1 MKNKF
6 IKLISSVLVLAFLLS
21 SFVVFASA
29 NEGENTETKQPV
41 DTSKLTVLVN
51 RTFEEGWEF
60 ANGFS
65 GTVGKNEFGVEYEET
80 DDYTYNYY
88 TRVEALSNETSY
100 FTINYGDNTPERY
113 SVFEFDIK
121 TDDYTNFS
129 DGPLFQMTANTQS
142 LINLLYIKNN
152 ELIVQGAGALT
163 PGDATKNLNYPAPS
177 ASLGNPKGEWIHLAF
192 TFSTNELRCTQ
203 CGNTYHLDAG
213 VTTDAKIC
221 EACNADYQARYDA
234 YVLEH
239 PNATE
244 KEIEKGIG
252 FAAPTVDDMEKYIA
266 LRLYF
271 GYADSFNA
279 ENAIEYDSQYGL
291 EKTMYWDISLEGLS
305 TLKSFTFGLPG
316 AKNIIGHSYL
326 LDNIAVYNNVSEPI
340 ANEKLNGEVGLLV
353 DTTQAKTVEIKSAS
367 GEKTAI
373 QYLNEGLV
381 MKVGSDY
388 CLNAGVVE
396 LVEDGT
402 EDGAYSG
409 PAVKIDGT
417 VYVPLQAVLNWLG
430 YPMYTHEDGKSFD
443 VSTENGSTF
452 ITIGRTV
459 ATANGQLIPLDAAPI
474 TVTEQTYGRKYICVA
489 IGDVEKLFAGYYAT
503 YDDMGL
509 IAISSGKNLFNRESD
524 LGLMITIMKKFL
536 FQSANGE
543 NYYYNTVKN
552 NTNNFDHPYLVAT
565 EDDFTNLRNTYSS
578 ENGDKTLKKYLD
590 SVVREAEIVYTNN
603 AVEDPTVNNNKLIN
617 GENGEV
623 YNPHLDEENAGYNAR
638 TGRLDAI
645 AEYANEVLLLA
656 FAYRVTGDVK
666 YARLAYEYTLSLT
679 KWEHWGPAYIVNTAD
694 ATAAIAI
701 AYDWL
706 YDVWTGEDLQMDPWE
721 TEKTLVAAV
730 GMDISLIE
738 DAIYKHGVYSGIRS
752 TQGLECLYPRNQAD
766 QDKYTTEKHSWNA
779 ICTSGMTIGALA
791 ILGNYAADSGEVE
804 NMEYLIKTN
813 TENLINIG
821 LEAYAPDGSYSE
833 SIYYWARSTNAIAL
847 MSWCFKT
854 STGSERGYM
863 DTWGVDNSFYKAYQM
878 EFSSVVNSDGYQ
890 YWSYNDAPIESL
902 NTSFFFFAAESYN
915 DNALAAI
922 RTHQLRRKDVTI
934 WDAIGYKPEYAELSI
949 SDVNVSLDA
958 TYDNIDGYVSRS
970 DWEDGALFVGVS
982 VDRNDTYHGQID
994 SGNFIYAN
1002 KNYTWFLDHG
1012 TENPGVYGYLDSRYR
1027 YGYYK
1032 NTGEGANI
1040 VIVANEADVP
1050 YGQLLEAQGTVTEYV
1065 SEDAGMYVMIDNTAV
1080 YGKVVNQAYRG
1091 VLLTNDRKT
1100 VVIQDEID
1108 FSDMRTCYWVGQTAA
1123 KIDILDDQRTAYLLQ
1138 NIDGTQIKIRVSIVS
1153 SKDTLKFE
1161 KMSTYDF
1168 LLSGTYATKFSTAL
1182 GGEAEDSR
1190 NGLYERLC
1198 IVDEAGRALN
1208 FKCAVVIEEVETVTN
1223 KEPVSYNYVNLNQ
1236 WRGSTETLASN
1247 VIKSTYTEVEK
1258 NESVIGN
1265 VAYPD
1270 LINNAAL
1277 TKNYIRNETAFS
1289 TKTKDFFRS
1298 LAYCATVAKVYEPY
1312 GAFDP
1317 ANKTNF
1323 AGKTVYS
1330 AYTSYLEHKALYDY
1344 FKEGMNADVTVASDI
1359 AKSFTGRGY

>member
-29 NEGENTETKQPV
+29 NEEENTETTAPV
-41 DTSKLTVLVN
+41 DTSDLFVLVN

-65 GTVGKNEFGVEYEET
+65 GTVGNNKFGIEYEET
-80 DDYTYNYY
+80 DDYNYNYY
-88 TRVEALSNETSY
+88 TRVEALTTDKTYYTVE
-100 FTINYGDNTPERY
+100 YGDYAPQKY
-113 SVFEFDIK
+113 SIVEFDIK

-129 DGPLFQMTANTQS
+129 DGPLFYLTANTQS
-142 LINLLYIKNN
+142 VVNLLYIKNN
-152 ELIVQGAGALT
+152 ELIITGAGSLDPSDTA
-163 PGDATKNLNYPAPS
+163 KKLNYPAPS
-177 ASLGNPKGEWIHLAF
+177 HSLGNPKGDWIHVAF
-192 TFSTNELRCTQ
+192 AFRANDYKCPTCSEVT
-203 CGNTYHLDAG
+203 HLEEG
-213 VTTDAKIC
+213 VNVSDTIC
-221 EACNADYQARYDA
+221 QTCIAEYNKLVEAYKAEN
-234 YVLEH
+234 

-244 KEIEKGIG
+244 EEIE
-252 FAAPTVDDMEKYIA
+252 AAINTEVATVADMEA
-266 LRLYF
+266 LISLRIYY
-271 GYADSFNA
+271 GYASIFNA
-279 ENAIEYDSQYGL
+279 DEAVEDSAGVDL
-291 EKTMYWDISLEGLS
+291 EKTMYHDTTINGVSA
-305 TLKSFTFGLPG
+305 LKSFTFGLPG
-316 AKNIIGHSYL
+316 AKNIVGHSYL
-326 LDNIAVYNNVSEPI
+326 VDSFAVYNNVERPI
-340 ANEKLNGEVGLLV
+340 PNEKLGGDVGVLV
-353 DTTQAKTVEIKSAS
+353 DKTQAKTIEIKSAS
-367 GEKTAI
+367 SEKTSI

-388 CLNAGVVE
+388 CLNAGKVE

-452 ITIGRTV
+452 ITIGRSI
-459 ATANGQLIPLDAAPI
+459 ATANGELIPLDAAPI
-474 TVTEQTYGRKYICVA
+474 IATEKTYGRNYICVA
-489 IGDVEKLFAGYYAT
+489 ITDVEKLFAGYYAT
-503 YDDMGL
+503 YDEMGL
-509 IAISSGKNLFNRESD
+509 IAISTGANLFNRESD
-524 LGLMITIMKKFL
+524 LSLMITIMKKFL
-536 FQSANGE
+536 FQGDNAE
-543 NYYYNTVKN
+543 NYYYNTVKE
-552 NTNNFDHPYLVAT
+552 NTNNFDHPYLVAN
-565 EDDFTNLRNTYSS
+565 EDDFAALRQAYTSKS
-578 ENGDKTLKKYLD
+578 GDETLQKYLN
-590 SVVREAEIVYTNN
+590 SVVREAEIVYNNN

-623 YNPHLDEENAGYNAR
+623 YNPHLDEENAGYDAQ

-645 AEYANEVLLLA
+645 VEYANEVLLLA
-656 FAYRVTGDVK
+656 FAYRVTGEAK

-679 KWEHWGPAYIVNTAD
+679 KWEHWGPAYIINTAD
-694 ATAAIAI
+694 ATSAIAI

-706 YDVWTGEDLQMDPWE
+706 YDVWTGEDAQMDPWE
-721 TEKTLVAAV
+721 TEKTLVEAV
-730 GMDISLIE
+730 SMDISLIE
-738 DAIYKHGVYSGIRS
+738 DAIYKHGVYSGFRS

-766 QDKYTTEKHSWNA
+766 QDKYTTVEDSWNA
-779 ICTSGMTIGALA
+779 IVTSGMTIGALA
-791 ILGNYAADSGEVE
+791 LLGSYSSDSGEVE
-804 NMEYLIKTN
+804 NIEYLIKTN
-813 TENLINIG
+813 TKNLINIG

-854 STGSERGYM
+854 STGSDRGFM

-878 EFSSVVNSDGYQ
+878 EFSSVVNADGYQ
-890 YWSYNDAPIESL
+890 YWCYNDAPIESL
-902 NTSFFFFAAESYN
+902 DSSFFFFAAESYN

-934 WDAIGYKPEYAELSI
+934 WDAIAYKPEYAELSI
-949 SDVNVSLDA
+949 SDVNLPLDA

-970 DWEDGALFVGVS
+970 DWEDGALFLGVS
-982 VDRNDTYHGQID
+982 VDRNDVYHGQID

-1012 TENPGVYGYLDSRYR
+1012 TENPGVYGYLDAKYR

-1050 YGQLLEAQGTVTEYV
+1050 YGQLLNASGTVTNYV
-1065 SEDAGMYVMIDNTAV
+1065 TEDAGMFITIDNTAV

-1091 VLLTNDRKT
+1091 ILLTNDRKT

-1138 NIDGTQIKIRVSIVS
+1138 NIDGVQIKIRASIVS
-1153 SKDTLKFE
+1153 SKETLKFE

-1223 KEPVSYNYVNLNQ
+1223 REPVGYNYVNLNQ
-1236 WRGSTETLASN
+1236 WRGTTPTLASN
-1247 VIKSTYTEVEK
+1247 VIKSTYTAVEK

-1270 LINNAAL
+1270 LIANAAL
-1277 TKNYIRNETAFS
+1277 AKNYIRNETAFS

-1298 LAYCATVAKVYEPY
+1298 LAYCATVVKIYEPY

-1323 AGKTVYS
+1323 AGKTVYA
-1330 AYTSYLEHKALYDY
+1330 AYTDYLEHRALYDY
-1344 FKEGMNADVTVASDI
+1344 FKEGVNADVSIAGSI
-1359 AKSFTGRGY
+1359 AKNFTGHGL